1 MTALEGIIERLRV
14 DALASD
20 DGSGHFPAMYARVT
34 RNVARAA
41 EGGHFVDGPGLVA
54 FAEAFAGR
62 YLRARAGEGSVPG
75 SWQAAWAVAG
85 DRGLLIVQHLLLGI
99 NAHVNYDLPQV
110 VVALADERGDLAG
123 MRRDFDTMNDVLA
136 ATYPEVLRDLGG
148 VSHWVNFVASV
159 GGGRIFNF
167 SLVAARRQAWV
178 AATRL
183 HALDAAG
190 RAEYVT
196 ELDEL
201 VRVLA
206 YLLAHPGFPASVLVR
221 AGRQLEERDPRK
233 VTAALLGDL
242 R

>member
-1 MTALEGIIERLRV
+1 
-14 DALASD
+14 
-20 DGSGHFPAMYARVT
+20 MY
-34 RNVARAA
+34 
-41 EGGHFVDGPGLVA
+41 
-54 FAEAFAGR
+54 
-62 YLRARAGEGSVPG
+62 
-75 SWQAAWAVAG
+75 
-85 DRGLLIVQHLLLGI
+85 
-99 NAHVNYDLPQV
+99 VNYDLPQV

-206 YLLAHPGFPASVLVR
+206 YCWRIPDFRRRCWCAPAASSR
-221 AGRQLEERDPRK
+221 SATRGRSPPHSS
-233 VTAALLGDL
+233 AISGDL
-242 R
+242 RKQCGPGRDRTFDRGIMSPAEEGWSEGFDGYDLL